1 MLIDTHCHLNYE
13 YDAGKTPED
22 LIRDREAGGVG
33 ILITIATDPGNF
45 EAVQKISEK
54 HPNVYHTIGVHPH
67 EASLVTPEAL
77 AAIRKYAVH
86 PKCVGIGEI
95 GLDYYYDFCPPETQ
109 KSYFREQLKI
119 AKSRSL
125 PVIVHNREADEDVL
139 QIIEE
144 EQDGS
149 LRGVLHCFS
158 SGVDVLE
165 RAIDLGFHV
174 SFTGNIT
181 FARFTLHDVLHR
193 VPRDR
198 FMFETDSPYMTPVP
212 HRGKRN
218 EPAYVRLVAE
228 KFSEITG
235 MTLSDV
241 LDTTTATAKRLFG
254 LAMALIVVTI
264 SAVAQPV
271 APDPDNYDVDSDYDV
286 AYENYQVDSLTW
298 ARLVAPRSIGFGI
311 SVGSNTITERRV
323 YQQIYQRDLAKG
335 PFWRD
340 TSDFGDSVTSF
351 SYPSILSLG
360 GTFAFQASDRL
371 MLEATY
377 VNTRNDSKQRL
388 YNLPVITTH
397 IAEATMLYALKPYNK
412 VNFIPQIGMAYAYT
426 DDGVQTISKLGIVGG
441 IGAGVAIPTSF
452 GTFYPMFNVRF
463 NFMLGQDLR
472 QVVRTEFVDEEDKSK
487 SWFDPSM
494 TRPDPLAPDSGT
506 QVYYDQA
513 TNRYSQ
519 DLAEITTIYSI
530 PRLTILFYPNF

>member
-1 MLIDTHCHLNYE
+1 MIDTHAHIDTE
-13 YDAGKTPED
+13 AFET
-22 LIRDREAGGVG
+22 DRQSMLERAFEAGIEYIVVPDIKPPTRPNLKSVVDSNPRLVRGVG
-33 ILITIATDPGNF
+33 I
-45 EAVQKISEK
+45 
-54 HPNVYHTIGVHPH
+54 HPH
-67 EASLVTPEAL
+67 HAGE
-77 AAIRKYAVH
+77 
-86 PKCVGIGEI
+86 VGPSDLDDVLEQSFEEKVVAIGEI

-119 AKSRSL
+119 AKTRSL

-139 QIIEE
+139 RIIEE
-144 EQDGS
+144 EQDGT

-158 SGVDVLE
+158 SSVDVLQ
-165 RAIDLGFHV
+165 RAVELGFHV

-198 FMFETDSPYMTPVP
+198 FMLETDSPFMTPTP

-235 MTLSDV
+235 MTLTDV
-241 LDTTTATAKRLFG
+241 LDSSTATAKRFFG
-254 LAMALIVVTI
+254 LAMALLFVTVT
-264 SAVAQPV
+264 AVAQPV
-271 APDPDNYDVDSDYDV
+271 APDPDEYDVDSDYDV
-286 AYENYQVDSLTW
+286 AYENYQVDSATW
-298 ARLVAPRSIGFGI
+298 TRLVAPRSFGFGV
-311 SVGSNTITERRV
+311 SFGSNTITERRV
-323 YQQIYQRDLAKG
+323 YRQLYKRDLASG
-335 PFWRD
+335 PTWR
-340 TSDFGDSVTSF
+340 SDLDSTASF
-351 SYPSILSLG
+351 SYPSILSFG
-360 GTFAFQASDRL
+360 GTVAFQAADRL

-377 VNTRNDSKQRL
+377 VNTRNASKQEL

-397 IAEATMLYALKPYNK
+397 IAEATMLYALNPYNK

-426 DDGVQTISKLGIVGG
+426 DDGIQTTSKLGIVGG

-463 NFMLGQDLR
+463 NFMLGQDLK
-472 QVVRTEFVDEEDKSK
+472 QVVRTEFVDEEDKAK
-487 SWFDPSM
+487 TWYNPSL
-494 TRPDPLAPDSGT
+494 TRPDPLAPNSGT
-506 QVYYDQA
+506 QVYYDQS

-519 DLAEITTIYSI
+519 DLADITTIYSI

>member
-1 MLIDTHCHLNYE
+1 MIDTHAHIDTKAFDEDRPSVLE
-13 YDAGKTPED
+13 RAYDAGIEYIIVPDIKPPTRPNLKRVVD
-22 LIRDREAGGVG
+22 ADPRLFRGVG
-33 ILITIATDPGNF
+33 I
-45 EAVQKISEK
+45 
-54 HPNVYHTIGVHPH
+54 HPH
-67 EASLVTPEAL
+67 HAGE
-77 AAIRKYAVH
+77 
-86 PKCVGIGEI
+86 VGPADLDDVLEQSFEEKVVAIGEI
-95 GLDYYYDFCPPETQ
+95 GLDYYYDFCPPEIQ

-144 EQDGS
+144 EQDGT

-241 LDTTTATAKRLFG
+241 LDSTTATAKRFFG
-254 LAMALIVVTI
+254 LAMALIFITM

-298 ARLVAPRSIGFGI
+298 ARLVAPRSFGFGI

-351 SYPSILSLG
+351 SYPSILSFG

-397 IAEATMLYALKPYNK
+397 IAEATMLYALNPYNK

-487 SWFDPSM
+487 TWFDPSM
-494 TRPDPLAPDSGT
+494 TRPDPLAPNSGT

-519 DLAEITTIYSI
+519 DLADITTIYSI